1 MRPESI
7 IMAEHF
13 LNRSKL
19 LSVDLENARRR
30 LRNLQANRLALF
42 DDKSASG
49 AHTSLQM
56 LETDVFRHLNELLK
70 IQNEIVATIKKV
82 SDPVL
87 CSLLTAIYINHCTLA
102 DVAEMMSYDER
113 HIYRL
118 KQKALA
124 AVAAILAAEGDNL
137 CDIDSAQ
144 SL

>member
-1 MRPESI
+1 MHPESI

-19 LSVDLENARRR
+19 LSVDLDNARRR
-30 LRNLQANRLALF
+30 LRNLQAHRLALF
-42 DDKSASG
+42 GDNSAAG

-70 IQNEIVATIKKV
+70 VQNEIIKTIEKV
-82 SDPVL
+82 SDPSL
-87 CSLLTAIYINHCTLA
+87 RSLLTAIYINHCTLFE
-102 DVAEMMSYDER
+102 VAEMMNFDER

-118 KQKALA
+118 KKKALA
-124 AVAAILAAEGDNL
+124 AVAAILAANGDNL
-137 CDIDSAQ
+137 CDIDIAQ